1 MTQQLQPLVGS
12 YGNPAATNQ
21 RDYWRVALQLVMRAK
36 VDLGMLVLMSAV
48 LIPLDIHVKDWLL
61 SQKAVAVLGIA
72 MSIFIGFRNTQAIS
86 RWWEARKLL
95 GTVWNKSRVWTDDL
109 RGLLNE
115 QQWRSPRTQQL
126 VQLQVAI
133 VWQMNFQ
140 LRNFLHPDLYLMR
153 QQLLDQLALP
163 ATEGP
168 SFGSLVLVQKV
179 HKNPT
184 ATLDCPHTPLLAH
197 TRPAARHV
205 ALGKYVS
212 REPFAA
218 ADGPRGRRRGGRG
231 STRGGRRRI

>member
-1 MTQQLQPLVGS
+1 MLASFYNLPTMTTLNGRQQRCGNTSMTQQLQPLVGS

-72 MSIFIGFRNTQAIS
+72 MSIFIGFRNTKPLAVAGS
-86 RWWEARKLL
+86 RKLL

-126 VQLQVAI
+126 VQLR
-133 VWQMNFQ
+133 W
-140 LRNFLHPDLYLMR
+140 
-153 QQLLDQLALP
+153 
-163 ATEGP
+163 P
-168 SFGSLVLVQKV
+168 SFGK
-179 HKNPT
+179 
-184 ATLDCPHTPLLAH
+184 
-197 TRPAARHV
+197 
-205 ALGKYVS
+205 
-212 REPFAA
+212 
-218 ADGPRGRRRGGRG
+218 
-231 STRGGRRRI
+231 